1 MRRVGLILG
10 GVGGLACGALGVHWL
25 GEAERSEANPVLA
38 YALGRDPEQLKLAAI
53 LLVAAMLA
61 GVLGGIAAHRS
72 RSRAAGVLMV
82 IAGALPGII
91 DPRAFVATCVLILA
105 GLLCI
110 DVCAE
115 HRVRRL
121 SGLGPGRTRR

>member
-25 GEAERSEANPVLA
+25 GEAERTEANPVLA
-38 YALGRDPEQLKLAAI
+38 YALGRDPEQMKLAAI

-61 GVLGGIAAHRS
+61 GLLGGIAAHMSRS
-72 RSRAAGVLMV
+72 RSAGVLML

-91 DPRAFVATCVLILA
+91 DPRAFVASCVLILG

-110 DVCAE
+110 DFCAE
-115 HRVRRL
+115 QRARRL
-121 SGLGPGRTRR
+121 CGLGSGLSRH

>member
-1 MRRVGLILG
+1 M
-10 GVGGLACGALGVHWL
+10 HWL
-25 GEAERSEANPVLA
+25 GEAERSQANPVLA
-38 YALGRDPEQLKLAAI
+38 YALGRDPEQTKLAAI

-61 GVLGGIAAHRS
+61 GLLGGIAAHRS
-72 RSRAAGVLMV
+72 RSNAAGVLML

-91 DPRAFVATCVLILA
+91 DPRAFVATCVLILG

-115 HRVRRL
+115 QRARRL
-121 SGLGPGRTRR
+121 SGAASGLSRH